1 MKVVGLMSG
10 TSLDGIDAALVEID
24 EGSDGRPDWRLVA
37 FDSTPYAADRREE
50 IHDSILEGDP
60 ASLTRLHAR
69 LGDWFA
75 EAALRVC
82 RTADVS
88 PDAVDLIGSH
98 GQTIWHQPPHE
109 GRRGATLQ
117 LGDPATVAERTGIPV
132 ISDFRS
138 RDMAAGG
145 EGAPLVSWVD
155 HLLFATDH
163 VRILQN
169 IGGMSNLTWLPAAGS
184 DEPVVAFDTGPGNAL
199 IDTAAELATNGEAQI
214 DRDGELARRGSIDE
228 DLLRELLDDP
238 FFHRAPPKS
247 TGREAFGRRYVQAL
261 VERRRP
267 ADSEAW
273 SDLTATL
280 TALTARSIARAVERW
295 APAGVAGE
303 LVVSGGGAR
312 NPTLMRMLREALEPI
327 PVLTTEVLG
336 FDPEAKEA
344 LAFAVLAWAHASQR
358 PANLPSV
365 TGASGPRVL
374 GSYTPGRADRR

>member
-1 MKVVGLMSG
+1 MSG
-10 TSLDGIDAALVEID
+10 TSLDGIDAALVEIE
-24 EGSDGRPDWRLVA
+24 EGPAGRPDWRLVA
-37 FDSTPYAADRREE
+37 FDSTSYPADRREE

-82 RTADVS
+82 QTADVS

-155 HLLFATDH
+155 QLLFATDH

-184 DEPVVAFDTGPGNAL
+184 DEAVVAFDTGPGNAL
-199 IDTAAELATNGEAQI
+199 IDTAAELATNGEAQF
-214 DRDGELARRGSIDE
+214 DRDGELARRGNIDE
-228 DLLRELLDDP
+228 SLLRELLDDP

-261 VERRRP
+261 VERHRP
-267 ADSEAW
+267 ADSQAW

-295 APAGVAGE
+295 SPAGETGE

-312 NPTLMRMLREALEPI
+312 NPTLMRMLREALEPV

-344 LAFAVLAWAHASQR
+344 LAFAVLAWAHVSRR

-365 TGASGPRVL
+365 TGASGPRIL
-374 GSYTPGRADRR
+374 GSYTPGRADRS